1 MAKAKWTKRMQLIGS
16 RSNFQCRYNYP
27 QIRKSKVEEKL
38 MKIVLQI
45 YCLTIWI
52 NYHLF
57 KDERRKSADIESP
70 YGRARSIPNKDPSQV
85 FAPIDV
91 KSKLSLLNR
100 FHKSFIFVFLFDYA

>member
-1 MAKAKWTKRMQLIGS
+1 
-16 RSNFQCRYNYP
+16 
-27 QIRKSKVEEKL
+27 

-85 FAPIDV
+85 FASIDV

-100 FHKSFIFVFLFDYA
+100 FHKSFIFVFLFDYV